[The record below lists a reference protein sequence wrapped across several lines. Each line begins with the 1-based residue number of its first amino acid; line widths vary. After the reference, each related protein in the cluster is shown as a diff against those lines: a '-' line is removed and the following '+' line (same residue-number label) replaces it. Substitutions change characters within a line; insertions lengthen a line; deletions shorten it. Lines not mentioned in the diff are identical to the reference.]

1 MATSTSPARSVS
13 DLLADLTAKI
23 VFHQREEKLC
33 AEQEEHFRERRSFHA
48 AELERATRTHEALQA
63 AVAAAE
69 DIAPLPVPVSAEAPA
84 EDLGSRARP
93 KLTRMIDLVLANLP
107 PDAPIGARQIAA
119 EVNRRFAAH
128 LRKPADLEQVAL
140 TLKRRADAGRLH
152 RLRRGRPYH
161 EALYTRKP
169 PG

>member
-1 MATSTSPARSVS
+1 MATSTNPARSVS

-23 VFHQREEKLC
+23 AFHQSEEKLC

-69 DIAPLPVPVSAEAPA
+69 DIAPLPVPAEAPS
-84 EDLGSRARP
+84 EDLGSRSRP
-93 KLTRMIDLVLANLP
+93 KLTRMIDLVLAALP
-107 PDAPIGARQIAA
+107 QDAHIGARQVTV
-119 EVNRRFAAH
+119 EVNRRFGAH
-128 LRKPADLEQVAL
+128 LSKPADLEQVAL
-140 TLKRRADAGRLH
+140 TLKRRAQAGRLH

-161 EALYTRKP
+161 EALYARKP
-169 PG
+169 PA